1 MSYWETGM
9 KNSLNIKFTNA
20 QILTASVMLIAL
32 ASLSYQVMILRK
44 KNKNAEYKEVIFIY
58 PEE

>member
-1 MSYWETGM
+1 M

-32 ASLSYQVMILRK
+32 ASFSYQVMLSRK
-44 KNKNAEYKEVIFIY
+44 KNKNSEYKEVIFIY

>member
-1 MSYWETGM
+1 M

-58 PEE
+58 PED